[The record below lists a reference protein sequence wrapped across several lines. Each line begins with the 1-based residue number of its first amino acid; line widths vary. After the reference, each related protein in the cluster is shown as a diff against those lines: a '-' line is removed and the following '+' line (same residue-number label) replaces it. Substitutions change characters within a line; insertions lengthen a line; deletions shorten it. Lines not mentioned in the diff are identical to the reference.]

1 MQVDHLDAVTPG
13 IAKIAAKWRLQSQ
26 TVLFLHLL
34 AHLIQLFLIAHDESE
49 MTNPIRL
56 DLLHFENGEKLV
68 LNQFQKSVAFATIH
82 FLQIKDVFIKFYRR
96 FDIVHFDCEVI
107 ASINLHAHECI
118 VTELQYLANMK
129 DLTQGSVTKHLLQMT
144 AFLAIS
150 MLVQTLYLLADLY
163 WVGHLG
169 KEAIAAVG
177 VAGNF
182 TMIVLAL
189 MQMLGVGTTTLISQ
203 AAGRK
208 DQPQAE
214 LAFNQSFVMSLIVA
228 AALGIF
234 SFLLRDFYCESLSA
248 DAATASL
255 AKSYLLWFIPG
266 LLLQFPLVALGS
278 ALRATGIIKPTV
290 GFQVLSVVL
299 NMILAPLL
307 IFGIGPWPRL
317 GVTGAALATFI
328 SILVADV
335 LMILYF
341 ERSYHYLRFRFTQS
355 RPQTRIWNS
364 LLRIGL
370 PAGAEFILISV
381 YIIIVYSII
390 RDFGAAAQAGFG
402 VGARVMQALFLPV
415 VALSFAV
422 APVVG
427 QNFGGR
433 RGDRVRRSIYSAIG
447 IGSVMMLLLTIIAQF
462 SSAAM
467 IRAFSKDPAVIAFG
481 SDYLRIVSVNFV
493 FAGIAF
499 TTSSAFQG
507 IGNTLPPLISSMT
520 RLVLF
525 ALPATLLS
533 FHPGFQIRHVW
544 YLSVGSIIFQAC
556 CNLLLLRRELQR
568 KLVFPQNFPEGIAEP
583 GGAVAS

>member
-1 MQVDHLDAVTPG
+1 
-13 IAKIAAKWRLQSQ
+13 
-26 TVLFLHLL
+26 
-34 AHLIQLFLIAHDESE
+34 
-49 MTNPIRL
+49 
-56 DLLHFENGEKLV
+56 
-68 LNQFQKSVAFATIH
+68 
-82 FLQIKDVFIKFYRR
+82 
-96 FDIVHFDCEVI
+96 
-107 ASINLHAHECI
+107 
-118 VTELQYLANMK
+118 
-129 DLTQGSVTKHLLQMT
+129 
-144 AFLAIS
+144 
-150 MLVQTLYLLADLY
+150 
-163 WVGHLG
+163 
-169 KEAIAAVG
+169 
-177 VAGNF
+177 
-182 TMIVLAL
+182 
-189 MQMLGVGTTTLISQ
+189 MLGVGTTTLISQ

-228 AALGIF
+228 VALGTL

-290 GFQVLSVVL
+290 GLQVLSVVL

-341 ERSYHYLRFRFTQS
+341 ERSYHYLQFRFAQF
-355 RPQTRIWNS
+355 RPQTKIWNS

-390 RDFGAAAQAGFG
+390 RGFGAAAQAGFG
-402 VGARVMQALFLPV
+402 IGARVMQALFLPL

-422 APVVG
+422 SPVVG

-433 RGDRVRRSIYSAIG
+433 RADRVRHSIYSAIG
-447 IGSVMMLLLTIIAQF
+447 IGSVMMLLLTITAQF
-462 SSAAM
+462 SSTAM
-467 IRAFSKDPAVIAFG
+467 IRAFSNDSAVIAFG
-481 SDYLRIVSVNFV
+481 SDYLNIVYLTF
-493 FAGIAF
+493 IA
-499 TTSSAFQG
+499 TVIGLLPYSA
-507 IGNTLPPLISSMT
+507 
-520 RLVLF
+520 
-525 ALPATLLS
+525 
-533 FHPGFQIRHVW
+533 
-544 YLSVGSIIFQAC
+544 C
-556 CNLLLLRRELQR
+556 
-568 KLVFPQNFPEGIAEP
+568 
-583 GGAVAS
+583 